1 MGPHQR
7 HNPPRHTTPR
17 ARGASLIFVALLV
30 GLTSCQKAS
39 ADRPIPPAPDQTQSS
54 PTRPPSPPTTVD
66 PKAAARMAVLASYR
80 AFWAD
85 VVAAS
90 HTADWRSSRLDDHA
104 RGQPVQA
111 IRNHLL
117 LMRQEGL
124 VARGDMRLAPKVVSL
139 TANTAKVEDCQDI
152 TGFLNHD
159 AKTGALRDRP
169 SGKRFL
175 AKATLTLIDG
185 RWLVTQAAQAIAVCG
200 KA

>member
-1 MGPHQR
+1 M
-7 HNPPRHTTPR
+7 
-17 ARGASLIFVALLV
+17 LIVVALLV
-30 GLTSCQKAS
+30 GLTGCQKAS
-39 ADRPIPPAPDQTQSS
+39 ADRPIPPAPNPTQST
-54 PTRPPSPPTTVD
+54 PTRPPSPPPTAD
-66 PKAAARMAVLASYR
+66 PRAAARTAVLASYR
-80 AFWAD
+80 GFWAD

-90 HTADWRSSRLDDHA
+90 QTADWQSPRLDDHA
-104 RGQPVQA
+104 RGQPLQA

-124 VARGDMRLAPKVVSL
+124 VARGDMRLAPKLVSL
-139 TANTAKVEDCQDI
+139 TANMARVEDCQDI

-159 AKTGALRDRP
+159 AKTGALRARP